1 MRTQL
6 QRALVFVLY
15 QISLFAGIVLLPV
28 ALAARRVGLA
38 LPVHRAVDRLESAYE
53 HTKRTGA

>member
-15 QISLFAGIVLLPV
+15 QVSLFAGIVLLPV
-28 ALAARRVGLA
+28 ALLMRRLGLG
-38 LPVHRAVDRLESAYE
+38 LPVHRVVDRLESTYE
-53 HTKRTGA
+53 HTKDANA

>member
-15 QISLFAGIVLLPV
+15 QLSLIAGITLLPV
-28 ALAARRVGLA
+28 ALLMRQVGLT
-38 LPVHRAVDRLESAYE
+38 LPVHRVVDRLESTYE
-53 HTKRTGA
+53 HTKAASA